1 MLPCRNG
8 SHLYTGRQTCL
19 SQRPGSGTSE
29 RCNSGSTDPAKLKVS
44 GDFMSLYQAYL
55 EQIEGRKEQGLKPKP
70 IDDGSLV
77 AELIAQIKDADHAH
91 RADSLN
97 FLIYNTL
104 PGTTSAAGVKAAFL
118 KEIILGEAVV
128 AEITPAFAFELLSH
142 MKGGPS
148 VEVLLDLAL
157 GDDAAIASDA
167 AEILKTQVF
176 LYEADTNRLK
186 AAFEAGSA
194 IARDI
199 IESYAEAEF
208 FTKLPEIED
217 EIKVVTYIAA
227 EGDIS
232 TDLLSPGNQAH
243 SRSDREL
250 HGKCMISEQ
259 AQDEIR
265 KLQAQHPDKQVM
277 LIAEKG
283 TMGVGSSR
291 MSGVNNVALW
301 TGRQASPYVPFVNVA
316 PIVAGT
322 NGISPIFL
330 TTVGVTGGIGIDLKN
345 WVKKLDADGNPI
357 LNNDDNPI
365 LEQKYSVETGTI
377 LTINTKD
384 KMLLDE
390 DGGEALVDVSS
401 SFTPQKLE
409 FMKAGGSYAIVFGKM
424 LQTFACE
431 TLGVELKSAYA
442 PSKEVSVEGQGLT
455 AVEKIFNANAVG
467 VAPGT
472 VLHAGSD
479 ARVRVNIVGSQDTTG
494 LMTAQ
499 ELEAMAATVISPTV
513 DGAYQ
518 SGCHT
523 ASVWDIKAQENTPRL
538 MKFMHDFGLITG
550 RDPKDV
556 YHPMTDVIHK
566 VLNDITVD
574 DWAIII
580 GGDSHTR
587 MSKGVAFGADSGTVA
602 LALATGEATMPI
614 PESVKVTFKG
624 SMADHMD
631 FRDVVHATQTQML
644 KQFGDNVFQGRI
656 IEVHIGTLLADQ
668 AFTFTDWTAEMKA
681 KASICISEDATLIE
695 SLEIAKHRIQIMID
709 KGMEND
715 NRMLQGLID
724 IADQRI
730 AQIRSGEKPAL
741 APDANASY
749 FAEVV
754 VDLDQIVEPMIADPD
769 VNNADVSKRYTHDT
783 IRPISF
789 YGADKKVDL
798 GFVGSCMVH
807 KGDVKIVAQMLRNL
821 EKSSGKVEFNAPLV
835 VAAPT
840 YNIIDEL
847 KAEGDWDI
855 LQKYSGFE
863 FDDSK
868 PKTSARTEYEN
879 ILYLE
884 RPGCNLCMGNQE
896 KAAKGDTV
904 LATST
909 RLFKGRVVE
918 DAGDKKGESLL
929 ASTPVVVLSAIL
941 GRTPTLDE
949 YKTAV
954 DGIDLTKFAPPLAKP
969 GTTQSAHF

>member
-1 MLPCRNG
+1 
-8 SHLYTGRQTCL
+8 
-19 SQRPGSGTSE
+19 
-29 RCNSGSTDPAKLKVS
+29 
-44 GDFMSLYQAYL
+44 MSLYTDYL
-55 EQIEGRKEQGLKPKP
+55 TEIETRKAEGLHPKP
-70 IDDGSLV
+70 IDDGALV
-77 AELIAQIKDADHAH
+77 AELIAQIEDTGNQYRD
-91 RADSLN
+91 DSLQ
-97 FLIYNTL
+97 FFIYNTL

-118 KEIILGEAVV
+118 KKIILGEAKVD
-128 AEITPAFAFELLSH
+128 EITPAFAFELLSH

-157 GDDAAIASDA
+157 NQSGEIAQQA
-167 AEILKTQVF
+167 AEVLKTQVF
-176 LYEADTNRLK
+176 LYEADMDRLAK
-186 AAFEAGSA
+186 AHAEGSA
-194 IARDI
+194 IADDI
-199 IESYAEAEF
+199 LASYAKAEF
-208 FTKLPEIED
+208 FTKLPDIDEEIEL
-217 EIKVVTYIAA
+217 VTYIAA

-250 HGKCMISEQ
+250 HGKCMISET
-259 AQDEIR
+259 AQKEIEAL
-265 KLQAQHPDKQVM
+265 KLQHPGKRVM

-301 TGRQASPYVPFVNVA
+301 TGKPTSPYVPFVNFA
-316 PIVAGT
+316 PVVAGT

-330 TTVGVTGGIGIDLKN
+330 TTVGVTGGIGLDLKN
-345 WVKKLDADGNPI
+345 WVKKVDADGKPI
-357 LNNDDNPI
+357 LNNDGNPV
-365 LEQKYSVETGTI
+365 LEQKYSVATGTVLKI
-377 LTINTKD
+377 DTKAMKLT
-384 KMLLDE
+384 DE
-390 DGGEALVDVSS
+390 DGKELVDVSS
-401 SFTPQKLE
+401 AFTPQKVE
-409 FMKAGGSYAIVFGKM
+409 FMKAGSSYAIVFGKK
-424 LQTFACE
+424 LQTFAAE
-431 TLGVELKSAYA
+431 TLGVEPTPVFA

-455 AVEKIFNANAVG
+455 AVEKIFNKNALG
-467 VAPGT
+467 TTPGKT
-472 VLHAGSD
+472 LHAGSD
-479 ARVRVNIVGSQDTTG
+479 VRVKVNIVGSQDTTG
-494 LMTAQ
+494 LMTSQ

-523 ASVWDIKAQENTPRL
+523 ASVWDKKAEANIPRL
-538 MKFMHDFGLITG
+538 MKFMNDFGLITA
-550 RDPKDV
+550 RDPKGE
-556 YHPMTDVIHK
+556 YHAMTDVIHK

-574 DWAIII
+574 DWDIII

-624 SMADHMD
+624 TMADYMD
-631 FRDVVHATQTQML
+631 FRDVVHATQLQML
-644 KQFGDNVFQGRI
+644 EQFGDNVFQGRV

-681 KASICISEDATLIE
+681 KASICISNDETLIG
-695 SLEIAKHRIQIMID
+695 SLELAKSRIQVMID
-709 KGMEND
+709 KGMD
-715 NRMLQGLID
+715 NAAQTLQGLID
-724 IADQRI
+724 KADKRI
-730 AQIRSGEKPAL
+730 AEIRSGEKPAL
-741 APDANASY
+741 TPDESAKY

-754 VDLDQIVEPMIADPD
+754 VDLDKIDEPMIADPD
-769 VNNADVSKRYTHDT
+769 VNNADASRRYTHDT
-783 IRPISF
+783 IRPVSF
-789 YGADKKVDL
+789 YGGEKKVDL

-807 KGDVKIVAQMLRNL
+807 KGDMKIVAQMLKNL
-821 EKSSGKVEFNAPLV
+821 EKANGKVEFKAPLV

-847 KAEGDWDI
+847 KAEGDWEI

-863 FDDSK
+863 FDDMF
-868 PKTSARTEYEN
+868 PKTQARKEYEN

-909 RLFKGRVVE
+909 RLFQGRVVE
-918 DAGDKKGESLL
+918 DSTEKKGESLL

-941 GRTPTLDE
+941 GRTPNADE
-949 YKTAV
+949 YKSVV
-954 DGIDLTKFAPPLAKP
+954 DGINLTKFAPPTATP
-969 GTTQSAHF
+969 ETTRSVHF

>member
-1 MLPCRNG
+1 
-8 SHLYTGRQTCL
+8 
-19 SQRPGSGTSE
+19 
-29 RCNSGSTDPAKLKVS
+29 
-44 GDFMSLYQAYL
+44 MSFFTAYL
-55 EQIEGRKEQGLKPKP
+55 DEIKDRKTQGLSPKP
-70 IDDGSLV
+70 IEDS
-77 AELIAQIKDADHAH
+77 ELALEVIAQIKDVKNEYNEY
-91 RADSLN
+91 REQSLEY
-97 FLIYNTL
+97 FIYNTL
-104 PGTTSAAGVKAAFL
+104 PGTTNAAGVKAEFL
-118 KEIILGEAVV
+118 KEIILGNCEVE
-128 AEITPAFAFELLSH
+128 EISPTFAFELLSH

-157 GDDAAIASDA
+157 GDEVSIAKNA
-167 AEILKTQVF
+167 AEVLKTQVF
-176 LYEADTNRLK
+176 LYEADTDRLK
-186 AAFEAGSA
+186 TAYNAGNE
-194 IARDI
+194 IVRDI
-199 IESYAEAEF
+199 LESYAIAEF
-208 FTKLPEIED
+208 FTKLPNIES

-243 SRSDREL
+243 SRADREL
-250 HGKCMISEQ
+250 HGKCLISAK
-259 AQDEIR
+259 AQGEIR
-265 KLQAQHPDKQVM
+265 ELQKQHPGKRVM

-301 TGRQASPYVPFVNVA
+301 TGQPVSPYIPFVNNA

-345 WVKKLDADGNPI
+345 WVKKLDGQGNPI
-357 LNNDDNPI
+357 LNNDENPI
-365 LEQKYSVETGTI
+365 LEQAYSVETGTV
-377 LTINTKD
+377 LTINTDD
-384 KMLLDE
+384 KKLYDE
-390 DGGEALVDVSS
+390 ATGRELVDVSS
-401 SFTPQKLE
+401 SFTPQKVE
-409 FMKAGGSYAIVFGKM
+409 FIKAGGSYAIVFGKK
-424 LQTFACE
+424 LQNFAAE
-431 TLGVELKSAYA
+431 TLGIELKSAFA
-442 PSKEVSVEGQGLT
+442 PSKEISHAGQGLT
-455 AVEKIFNANAVG
+455 AVEKIFNKNAVG
-467 VAPGT
+467 VTSGQ

-479 ARVRVNIVGSQDTTG
+479 VRVQVNIVGSQDTTG
-494 LMTAQ
+494 LMTSQ
-499 ELEAMAATVISPTV
+499 ELESMAATVISPTV

-523 ASVWDIKAQENTPRL
+523 ASVWDLKAQANTPKL
-538 MKFMHDFGLITG
+538 MSFMHKFGLITA
-550 RDPKDV
+550 RDPKGV
-556 YHPMTDVIHK
+556 YHSMTDVVHK

-602 LALATGEATMPI
+602 LALATGEATMVI

-624 SMADHMD
+624 SMKDHMD
-631 FRDVVHATQTQML
+631 FRDVVHATQAQML
-644 KQFGDNVFQGRI
+644 KQFGDNVFQGRV

-668 AFTFTDWTAEMKA
+668 AFTFTDWSAEMKA
-681 KASICISEDATLIE
+681 KASICISQDDTLIE
-695 SLEIAKHRIQIMID
+695 SLEISQSRIQIMID

-715 NRMLQGLID
+715 SRTLQGLID
-724 IADQRI
+724 IAAKRI
-730 AQIRSGEKPAL
+730 AEIKTGEKGAL
-741 APDANASY
+741 SPDENAKY

-754 VDLDQIVEPMIADPD
+754 VDLDQIDEPMIADPD

-789 YGADKKVDL
+789 YRAEKKVDL

-821 EKSSGKVEFNAPLV
+821 EKKLGHVEFKAPLV

-847 KAEGDWDI
+847 KAEGDWAV

-863 FDDSK
+863 FDDNA
-868 PKTSARTEYEN
+868 PKVSARVDYEN

-909 RLFKGRVVE
+909 RLFQGRVVE
-918 DAGDKKGESLL
+918 DTDDKKGESLL

-941 GRTPTLDE
+941 GRTPTIEE
-949 YKTAV
+949 YKVAV
-954 DGIDLTKFAPPLAKP
+954 KGIDLTKFAPPLAKP
-969 GTTQSAHF
+969 ANSRSTHF

>member
-1 MLPCRNG
+1 
-8 SHLYTGRQTCL
+8 
-19 SQRPGSGTSE
+19 
-29 RCNSGSTDPAKLKVS
+29 
-44 GDFMSLYQAYL
+44 MSLYTTYL
-55 EQIEGRKEQGLKPKP
+55 EEIAARKEQGLSPKP
-70 IDDGSLV
+70 IDDGALL
-77 AELIAQIKDADHAH
+77 AEIIEQIKDTGHTH
-91 RADSLN
+91 RADSLHY
-97 FLIYNTL
+97 LIYNTL
-104 PGTTSAAGVKAAFL
+104 PGTTSAAEVKAEFL
-118 KEIILGEAVV
+118 KDIILGKENV
-128 AEITPAFAFELLSH
+128 AEIDAEFAFEQLSH

-148 VEVLLDLAL
+148 VRVLLDLAL
-157 GDDAAIASDA
+157 GTDDAVAKPA
-167 AEILKTQVF
+167 AEVLKTQVF
-176 LYEADTNRLK
+176 LYEADTDRIK
-186 AAFEAGSA
+186 EAYEAGNA
-194 IARDI
+194 IAKDLL
-199 IESYAEAEF
+199 ESYAAAEF
-208 FTKLPEIED
+208 FTKLPEPEE
-217 EIKVVTYIAA
+217 EIKVVSYIAA

-250 HGKCMISEQ
+250 HGKCMISERAQQEIQ
-259 AQDEIR
+259 ALKI
-265 KLQAQHPDKQVM
+265 QHPDKRVM
-277 LIAEKG
+277 LVAEKG

-301 TGRQASPYVPFVNVA
+301 TGKQASPYIPFVNIA

-345 WVKKLDADGNPI
+345 WVKKLGEDGKPI
-357 LNNDDNPI
+357 LNNDGNPV
-365 LEQKYSVETGTI
+365 LEQKYSVETGTVFK
-377 LTINTKD
+377 INTKD
-384 KMLLDE
+384 KKMYSE
-390 DGGEALVDVSS
+390 DGQELVDLGA
-401 SFTPQKLE
+401 SFSPQKLE
-409 FMKAGGSYAIVFGKM
+409 FIRAGGSYAIVFGKK

-431 TLGVELKSAYA
+431 TLGVELKSAFA
-442 PSKEVSVEGQGLT
+442 TSKEISHEGQGLT
-455 AVEKIFNANAVG
+455 AVEKIFNANARG
-467 VAPGT
+467 TTPGK

-479 ARVRVNIVGSQDTTG
+479 MRVKVNIVGSQDTTG
-494 LMTAQ
+494 LMTSQ
-499 ELEAMAATVISPTV
+499 ELEAMAATVISPSV

-523 ASVWDIKAQENTPRL
+523 ASVWDIKAQANTPRL
-538 MKFMHDFGLITG
+538 MAFMHKFGLITG
-550 RDPKDV
+550 RDPKGV

-574 DWAIII
+574 DWSIII

-624 SMADHMD
+624 QMAEHMD
-631 FRDVVHATQTQML
+631 FRDVVHATQSQML
-644 KQFGDNVFQGRI
+644 QQFGDNVFQGRV

-681 KASICISEDATLIE
+681 KASICISQDDTLIE
-695 SLEIAKHRIQIMID
+695 SLEIAKSRIQVMID
-709 KGMEND
+709 KGMDND
-715 NRMLQGLID
+715 VKMLQGLID
-724 IADQRI
+724 IANKRI
-730 AQIRSGEKPAL
+730 GEIKSGDKPAL
-741 APDANASY
+741 RPDDNAKY

-754 VDLDQIVEPMIADPD
+754 VDLDLISEPMIADPD
-769 VNNADVSKRYTHDT
+769 VKNPDISKRYTHDT

-789 YGADKKVDL
+789 YKAEKKVDL

-807 KGDVKIVAQMLRNL
+807 KGDMQIVAQMLKNI
-821 EKSSGKVEFNAPLV
+821 EAKTGKVEFKAPLV

-847 KAEGDWDI
+847 KAEGDWEI

-863 FDDSK
+863 FDDAA
-868 PKTSARTEYEN
+868 PKTTARTEYEN
-879 ILYLE
+879 TLYLE

-918 DAGDKKGESLL
+918 DADDKTGESLL

-941 GRTPTLDE
+941 GRTPTLEE
-949 YKTAV
+949 YKSAV
-954 DGIDLTKFAPPLAKP
+954 QGINLTKFAPPKKTPLD
-969 GTTQSAHF
+969 SLSVHF